1 MRLSL
6 KKLTSELLTR
16 WNYRVQ
22 CTLYSGKYDDDDDKC
37 GPLVG
42 DIDATL
48 THAILEL
55 CPENTDLY
63 VPLIDCFMI
72 SITSLYISGVV
83 FSVCGGKK
91 VVLTDDSE
99 VKNDGYRLSNSSLTE
114 KMADEFEK

>member
-16 WNYRVQ
+16 RNYRVQ

-37 GPLVG
+37 GPVVG

-63 VPLIDCFMI
+63 VPLADWFMI
-72 SITSLYISGVV
+72 SITSLYISGVI

-99 VKNDGYRLSNSSLTE
+99 VKNDGYGLSNSSLTE